1 MRPTGIEALRAI
13 QTALTEVIG
22 PELQTAFAQDTAQMS
37 QMLLESVIA
46 EMDGAAN
53 DLLKDN
59 DALVGLLGDFRA
71 AAGANADASEEISS
85 AVTEIDEVLARP
97 DPGSIAISDLAARN
111 NELRAALETAV
122 RVLEGVVGDPA
133 FEPLAPVRAAMYRH
147 LRDVAGRGWSFWD
160 AASFRE
166 YMVKHRS
173 ERTA

>member
-1 MRPTGIEALRAI
+1 MRPTGIEALRAV

-46 EMDGAAN
+46 EMDGAAS

-59 DALVGLLGDFRA
+59 DALAGLLEDFRA
-71 AAGANADASEEISS
+71 AASASANTSQELSS
-85 AVTEIDEVLARP
+85 AIKESDGALARP
-97 DPGSIAISDLAARN
+97 DAASMAINELAARN
-111 NELRAALETAV
+111 KELRAALETAV
-122 RVLEGVVGDPA
+122 QALEGVIDDSA

-147 LRDVAGRGWSFWD
+147 LREVAGRGWSFWD

-166 YMVKHRS
+166 YMTKHRS